1 MIFAEVGPIPTSL
14 LTSLLGGAGAIV
26 AGIVTV
32 VFARKTRA
40 AETDSTVVGTAE
52 RVVKMLDLQ
61 LEGLV
66 KDVIALKEQVAA
78 CERQHAECL
87 NTVYVLTVRVRNLET
102 SREP

>member
-1 MIFAEVGPIPTSL
+1 MILAEVGPIPTSL
-14 LTSLLGGAGAIV
+14 LTSLLGGAGAII

-32 VFARKTRA
+32 IFARKTRA

-61 LEGLV
+61 LDGLV
-66 KDVIALKEQVAA
+66 KDVLALKEQVAT